1 MCDERER
8 LIGYVYDE
16 VDSAE
21 RAEIDRHVDSCAECR
36 DEIRGLRR
44 VRQDLLAW
52 DVPEHGSVWQ
62 PFAPARLRPWWREV
76 PAWAMAVAASLMFLI
91 GAAGGVVT
99 RAVLDRPAL
108 AATQAAAPATPPAQV
123 MPASISPADLETV
136 RHEIANLRSE
146 MDQRVRLVSTHAST
160 SAGVSDRDFQQV
172 RAMLNSGKQRDDEL
186 FNSVV
191 SMYNNLVTV
200 KADQNARINALDQRL
215 RQISDA
221 LAAMQ
226 AGGAGGKQ

>member
-16 VDSAE
+16 VDARE
-21 RAEIDRHVDSCAECR
+21 RNEVEGHLESCAECR
-36 DEIRGLRR
+36 DEIRGLRS

-76 PAWAMAVAASLMFLI
+76 PAWAMAAAASLMFLI

-99 RAVLDRPAL
+99 HAFTDRPAVT
-108 AATQAAAPATPPAQV
+108 ATQAAAPAIPPAQV
-123 MPASISPADLETV
+123 MPAAISAADLETV
-136 RHEIANLRSE
+136 RHEIADLRSE
-146 MDQRVRLVSTHAST
+146 VDQRVRLVSTHAST

-172 RAMLNSGKQRDDEL
+172 RAMLTSGNKRDDEL

-191 SMYNNLVTV
+191 MMNNSLVTV
-200 KADQNARINALDQRL
+200 RADQNARINALDQRL
-215 RQISDA
+215 RQISET